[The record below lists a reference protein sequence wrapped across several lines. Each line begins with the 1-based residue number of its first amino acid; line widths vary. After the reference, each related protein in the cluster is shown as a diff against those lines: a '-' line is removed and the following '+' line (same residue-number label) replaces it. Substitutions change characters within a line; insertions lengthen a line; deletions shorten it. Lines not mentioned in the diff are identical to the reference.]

1 MVAPEETVRFDVPSS
16 AAERQALQET
26 LCGLPSGSWVALFDS
41 GISARRRSRRLAAR
55 AGVRVTREYLAVPSV
70 AAPLYLVEDRP
81 ETLSYFWSRLLVFP
95 FTPPALVLAE
105 LVRDIGRSIGM
116 TRWPGWLGPGRLT
129 VGRRA

>member
-1 MVAPEETVRFDVPSS
+1 MVVPEETARFDVPSS
-16 AAERQALQET
+16 AAGRQALQVT
-26 LCGLPSGSWVALFDS
+26 LSRLPSGSWVALFDS

-55 AGVRVTREYLAVPSV
+55 AGLRVTREYLAVPSV

-95 FTPPALVLAE
+95 FTPPALTLAE
-105 LVRDIGRSIGM
+105 LGRGLGRSIGVKG
-116 TRWPGWLGPGRLT
+116 WPGWLGPGRLT